1 MNETRSLVALERD
14 ALIAEAKRRTG
25 LSEFGAAW
33 FTVPLDKLI
42 ECMHAESKLS
52 GRGEALWAERLTT
65 FLENRLIRNQL
76 LKDHPEILDEKV
88 EVSAAILSL
97 GRTGSTKTFRLLAS
111 PPCHTGI
118 KGWEGYFPFPLEGEE
133 PGKPVARRLRSQAI
147 KDAGPDMEAVFG
159 KTTIESPVEEVFI
172 IEQGFVG
179 TSFECYAWLPTFI
192 DWMKG
197 FDQMPAYDEL
207 RVVLQV
213 LQWQDPSRRG
223 AKWILKSPTHMS
235 APKTLLDA
243 FPNSL
248 IVQTHREPLKTMPSH
263 CSMITPLYGI
273 YSDDYDAKAVG
284 RFTCM
289 RWAQMTN
296 DVIDL
301 REKIGDDRFIDI
313 QYEDLTA
320 DAMGVMRAVFERMGQ
335 VMRPLDEAA
344 MEQWLIDNKRD
355 KWAPH
360 IYDLESHG
368 LSEEIIKSDF
378 ARYREKHILNQA

>member
-1 MNETRSLVALERD
+1 MTEVQTRVPLERT
-14 ALIAEAKRRTG
+14 ALLAEAKRRTG
-25 LSEFGAAW
+25 LSEFGDMW

-42 ECMHAESKLS
+42 DCMHAEAKFSAK
-52 GRGEALWAERLTT
+52 GEGLWAERLTS

-76 LKDHPEILDEKV
+76 IKDNPEILDERV
-88 EVSAAILSL
+88 TVSAAILSL

-118 KGWEGYFPFPLEGEE
+118 KGWEGFFPFPLEGEE
-133 PGKPVARRLRSQAI
+133 PGNPVERRRRSQAI
-147 KDAGPDMEAVFG
+147 KDAGPDMEAIFG
-159 KTTIESPVEEVFI
+159 KTTIETPVEEVFI

-197 FDQMPAYDEL
+197 YDQMPAYEEL
-207 RVVLQV
+207 RGVLQF

-243 FPNSL
+243 FPESL
-248 IVQTHREPLKTMPSH
+248 IVQTHRDPLKTMPSH

-273 YSDDYDAKAVG
+273 YSDDYDAKEVG
-284 RFTCM
+284 RFTCA
-289 RWAQMTN
+289 RWAAMTN

-301 REKIGDDRFIDI
+301 RERIGDDRFIDI
-313 QYEDLTA
+313 GYEDLTG
-320 DAMGVMRAVFERMGQ
+320 DEMGVMRTVFARMGQ
-335 VMRPLDEAA
+335 PMQPEDEAA
-344 MEQWLIDNKRD
+344 MEEHMIDNKRD

-360 IYDLESHG
+360 IYDLETYG

-378 ARYREKHILNQA
+378 ARYREKHISG